1 LKKKSKQTE
10 HRSIT
15 PPKNQSYPL
24 GMTTLVV
31 AAIIQDENGNYL
43 CAKRGDWKAAA
54 GKWEFPGGKPEAE
67 ESLED
72 AILREIK
79 EELNTQIRVRRQFDR
94 SITGDVELVCFVCDL
109 VGEKPNQS
117 TDHSELRWVP
127 ESELSKLDWAEP
139 DLPALKRILI
149 PFC

>member
-79 EELNTQIRVRRQFDR
+79 EELNTQITVRRQFDR
-94 SITGDVELVCFVCDL
+94 SITGDIELVCFVCDL
-109 VGEKPNQS
+109 VGEKPKQS